1 MFRNRKLPTTIFSS
15 STLVVTEIQTVTS
28 TLPLIDPPSLFRFK
42 REAGV
47 ENQLQSSIPDDNSII
62 KMIEPTLPLPSTN
75 ILDASDPVVAE
86 PAIDIDRLMVLL
98 NQPEI
103 RDAWNQFLQVLH
115 RVL

>member
-1 MFRNRKLPTTIFSS
+1 MFRNRKLPTTIYSS
-15 STLVVTEIQTVTS
+15 STLVVTELQTLTS
-28 TLPLIDPPSLFRFK
+28 TLPFIDPPPYFRFK

-47 ENQLQSSIPDDNSII
+47 ENQLQSSISEDNSII
-62 KMIEPTLPLPSTN
+62 KMIEPTLPLSSTD
-75 ILDASDPVVAE
+75 ILYAPGPTE
-86 PAIDIDRLMVLL
+86 PAIDIDRLMTLL